1 VFLHNHEV
9 IRKFKKKETN
19 MKFEPTASIGT
30 KLGIAFLV
38 ILLLSI
44 STSLFSLY
52 QLRTVYGGTQILTQR
67 WLAGIKETNEVRHFV
82 HSTRRAQL
90 RLLPTSKL
98 EEVTTREK
106 DIQRH
111 AGNIEKTLAT
121 YAQRAMPADEK
132 ELFSTLQL
140 RVADI
145 ATGSANLLNFMKAN
159 EVRDEAQLYALNEAL
174 AKVMGNAEQ
183 ALTSLI
189 KYNQEG
195 ALAAEQTAADIYSTA
210 IQLCTALIALTT
222 VLGIV
227 LAIVITR
234 SITRPLQMVGH
245 VMEKVGHG
253 NLTMQVVQDRQD
265 EIGVLQRSLIN
276 MTHALR
282 QLIGQVQD
290 SARNVSSVSG
300 EIAAGNLDLSTRT
313 EESAISLQRTNAA
326 IQHLQETITQSSE
339 SARSANELASTA
351 SAIAQRGGQVVAD
364 VVQNMQT
371 ITESSRK
378 ISDIIGVIDGIA
390 FQTNILALNA
400 AVEAARAG
408 DQGRGFAVVASEVRS
423 LAQRSAE
430 AAKEIKQL
438 INASVNNVETGS
450 EMVATAGATI
460 QDLVVS
466 VSRVS
471 DMIAE
476 IAQSSESERHE
487 VLQINQA
494 INELE
499 QMTQQNAA
507 LVEESSAA
515 ADSLKVQA
523 ASMLQAISRFDAGI
537 AQQALALPRLS

>member
-1 VFLHNHEV
+1 MNLG
-9 IRKFKKKETN
+9 K
-19 MKFEPTASIGT
+19 TASIGT

-67 WLAGIKETNEVRHFV
+67 WLAGLKETNEVRHFV

-98 EEVTTREK
+98 EEVATREK

-111 AGNIEKTLAT
+111 AENIEKILTA

-132 ELFSTLQL
+132 ELFATLKL

-159 EVRDEAQLYALNEAL
+159 EVRDETQLYTLNEAL

-183 ALTSLI
+183 ALATLI

-195 ALAAEQTAADIYSTA
+195 ALAAEKTAADIYSAA
-210 IQLCTALIALTT
+210 IQLCSALIALTT
-222 VLGIV
+222 VLGIL
-227 LAIVITR
+227 LAIGITR
-234 SITRPLQMVGH
+234 SITRPLQTVGH

-253 NLTMQVVQDRQD
+253 DLTMQVVQYRQD
-265 EIGVLQRSLIN
+265 EIGVLQRSLID
-276 MTHALR
+276 MTHSLR

-300 EIAAGNLDLSTRT
+300 EIAAGNLDLSNRT

-351 SAIAQRGGQVVAD
+351 SDIAQRGGQVVAD

-408 DQGRGFAVVASEVRS
+408 EQGRGFAVVASEVRS

-438 INASVNNVETGS
+438 INASVNNIETGS
-450 EMVATAGATI
+450 EMVATAGTTI
-460 QDLVVS
+460 RDLVVS

-471 DMIAE
+471 GMIAE

-487 VLQINQA
+487 VLQINQS

-499 QMTQQNAA
+499 RMTQQNAA

-523 ASMLQAISRFDAGI
+523 SSMLQAISRFDAGS
-537 AQQALALPRLS
+537 AQQTQTLKMLSR